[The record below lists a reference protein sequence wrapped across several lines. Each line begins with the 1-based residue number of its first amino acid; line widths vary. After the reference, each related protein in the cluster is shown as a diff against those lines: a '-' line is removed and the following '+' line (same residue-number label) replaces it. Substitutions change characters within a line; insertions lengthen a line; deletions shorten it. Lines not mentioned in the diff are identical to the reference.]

1 MNDQIR
7 MQISAFVDGELPDA
21 EADLLLR
28 RMSQDAELRKKVAE
42 YLEIG
47 RAMRGEASVRGI
59 ERLQERIAAD
69 INDRPLVD
77 EEAPAEVAPGRSLR
91 PLVGIAVAASVA
103 LIAIFGLQVTPG
115 VDTTNGIANDAAVAE
130 VIEDSGYTV
139 PQPVDEQLKQ
149 FYLSHGESSSEFG
162 ANGMSARLVTL
173 RFSEDPLPE
182 EESEETEALEE
193 ALEEAPEDA
202 ADETATL
209 P

>member
-47 RAMRGEASVRGI
+47 RAMRGEASVLGI

-69 INDRPLVD
+69 INDKPLAD
-77 EEAPAEVAPGRSLR
+77 EEAPAEVSAGRSMR
-91 PLVGIAVAASVA
+91 PLVGVAVAASVA
-103 LIAIFGLQVTPG
+103 LIAIYGLQMSPS
-115 VDTTNGIANDAAVAE
+115 VDSTNSVANDAAVAE
-130 VIEDSGYTV
+130 VTEDPGYTV
-139 PQPVDEQLKQ
+139 PQQVDEQLKQ

-162 ANGMSARLVTL
+162 ANGMNARLVGL
-173 RFSEDPLPE
+173 RLSEDPLPE
-182 EESEETEALEE
+182 EDAEE
-193 ALEEAPEDA
+193 AEASEDA

>member
-28 RMSQDAELRKKVAE
+28 RMSQDAELRKKAAE
-42 YLEIG
+42 YLDVG

-59 ERLQERIAAD
+59 ERLQERVAASISD
-69 INDRPLVD
+69 KPLVE
-77 EEAPAEVAPGRSLR
+77 EEAPAEDSAGRSMR
-91 PLVGIAVAASVA
+91 PLIGVAVAASVA

-115 VDTTNGIANDAAVAE
+115 VDTTNGVANDAAVAD
-130 VIEDSGYTV
+130 VTEDPGYTV
-139 PQPVDEQLKQ
+139 PQPVDEQLRQ
-149 FYLSHGESSSEFG
+149 FYLSHGESSSELG
-162 ANGMSARLVTL
+162 ANGMNARLVGL
-173 RFSEDPLPE
+173 RLSEDPLPE
-182 EESEETEALEE
+182 EEPEEVEAAEE
-193 ALEEAPEDA
+193 A

>member
-28 RMSQDAELRKKVAE
+28 RMGQDAELRKKAAE
-42 YLEIG
+42 YLEVG
-47 RAMRGEASVRGI
+47 RTMRGEASVRGI
-59 ERLQERIAAD
+59 ERLQERVAAS
-69 INDRPLVD
+69 INDKPLV
-77 EEAPAEVAPGRSLR
+77 EEDAPAEDSAGRSMR
-91 PLVGIAVAASVA
+91 PLIGVAIAASVA
-103 LIAIFGLQVTPG
+103 LIAIYGLQVTPG
-115 VDTTNGIANDAAVAE
+115 VDTTNGVANGVANDAAVAD
-130 VIEDSGYTV
+130 VAGDPGYTV

-149 FYLSHGESSSEFG
+149 YYLSHGASSSELG
-162 ANGMSARLVTL
+162 ANGMNARLVGL

-182 EESEETEALEE
+182 EETEEIEAAEE
-193 ALEEAPEDA
+193 A